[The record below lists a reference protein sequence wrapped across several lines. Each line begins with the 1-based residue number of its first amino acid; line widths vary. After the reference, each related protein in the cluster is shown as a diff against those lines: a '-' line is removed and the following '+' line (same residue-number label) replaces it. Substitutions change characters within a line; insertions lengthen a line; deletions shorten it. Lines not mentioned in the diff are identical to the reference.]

1 MMTIK
6 QLYQDVFESVKG
18 ICDKTYLRSR
28 PKSVEERIGSYIV
41 VSLPYSIRN
50 NEISSSGLYN
60 DFITTVQIEIYVRD
74 KVSASNPNGFNI
86 NVMDEKVER
95 VRSKFPISTSNISV
109 FNPAITMQDDDG
121 DGFGVTIIQ
130 AALRTR

>member
-28 PKSVEERIGSYIV
+28 PKSVEKRIGSYVV

-50 NEISSSGLYN
+50 NEMNDSGAYN
-60 DFITTVQIEIYVRD
+60 DYSTTVQIEIYVRD
-74 KVSASNPNGFNI
+74 KASASNPNGFNV
-86 NVMDEKVER
+86 NVMNEKVEK
-95 VRSKFPISTSNISV
+95 VRAVFPISTENVLVISPV
-109 FNPAITMQDDDG
+109 ITMQDDDG

-130 AALRTR
+130 ARLRTK

>member
-28 PKSVEERIGSYIV
+28 PKSVEERIGSYVV

-50 NEISSSGLYN
+50 NEMNDSGAYN
-60 DFITTVQIEIYVRD
+60 DYSTTVQIEIYVRD
-74 KVSASNPNGFNI
+74 KASASNPNGFNV
-86 NVMDEKVER
+86 NVMNEKVEK
-95 VRSKFPISTSNISV
+95 VRAVFPISTENVLVISPV
-109 FNPAITMQDDDG
+109 ITMQDDDG

-130 AALRTR
+130 ARLRTK

>member
-28 PKSVEERIGSYIV
+28 PKSVDKRIDSYLV

-50 NEISSSGLYN
+50 NEIDESGAYN
-60 DFITTVQIEIYVRD
+60 DFSTTVQIEIYVRD
-74 KVSASNPNGFNI
+74 KASASNPNAFNV
-86 NVMDEKVER
+86 NVMDEKVEK
-95 VRSKFPISTSNISV
+95 VRSVFPISTENLSV
-109 FNPAITMQDDDG
+109 TNPVITMQDDDG

-130 AALRTR
+130 ARLRTK